1 MNFDDRMG
9 SCRDKGRMWGRVGA
23 WCLSWWQR
31 EPVGTAW
38 SKQSHPN
45 QDKHQASSSTPP
57 RPLSLPD
64 PGPQAPQWIGLP
76 DSVVNIHQGWTLLVV
91 RRVEVFGGV
100 LVLGRIAAAHMPAF
114 ETEAQVYPDPT
125 SMWGR
130 WPLDPH
136 N

>member
-1 MNFDDRMG
+1 LK
-9 SCRDKGRMWGRVGA
+9 CIEHK
-23 WCLSWWQR
+23 
-31 EPVGTAW
+31 
-38 SKQSHPN
+38 
-45 QDKHQASSSTPP
+45 ASSSTPP
-57 RPLSLPD
+57 RPLSLQD

>member
-1 MNFDDRMG
+1 MLTTA
-9 SCRDKGRMWGRVGA
+9 WG
-23 WCLSWWQR
+23 
-31 EPVGTAW
+31 PVGTRGGCGVGWGPCACPGGNAIQW
-38 SKQSHPN
+38 GLRGATRSHPN
-45 QDKHQASSSTPP
+45 EDKHKASSSTPP
-57 RPLSLPD
+57 RPLSLQD